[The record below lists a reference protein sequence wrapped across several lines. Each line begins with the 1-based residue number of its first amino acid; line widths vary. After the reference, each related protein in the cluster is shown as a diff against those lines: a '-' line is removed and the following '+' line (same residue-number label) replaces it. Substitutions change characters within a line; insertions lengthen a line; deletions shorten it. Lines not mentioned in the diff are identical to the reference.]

1 MKISPEMQF
10 ALDEVDK
17 GNSIKPIKDLTRD
30 SINKNICT
38 SCCKPVDASK
48 YKPIDKREYLISGF
62 CKKCQDIIFT
72 PPPDDDEVI
81 Q

>member
-30 SINKNICT
+30 SINKSICT

-62 CKKCQDIIFT
+62 CKKCQDETFV
-72 PPPDDDEVI
+72 PPPDDEVI